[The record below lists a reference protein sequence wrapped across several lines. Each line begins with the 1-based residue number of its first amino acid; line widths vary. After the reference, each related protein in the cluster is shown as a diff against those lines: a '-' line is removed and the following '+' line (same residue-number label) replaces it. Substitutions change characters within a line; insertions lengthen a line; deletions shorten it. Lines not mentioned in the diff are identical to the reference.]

1 VSRPEAGN
9 VGCSQI
15 PLMILAGARAL
26 AAGARASP
34 DAQSIPTRVP
44 GMPTDDVIDLAEL
57 RQELIRPAGL
67 WQKVDLVPETG
78 STNADLAARA
88 RQDEVAGT
96 VLITDYQSAGR
107 GRQGRTWTA
116 PPGSGIAM
124 SILVR
129 PDGIDPSRWSWL
141 SLLAGLAV
149 SDGVRRAAD
158 LPAVL
163 KWPNDVLIADRKV
176 CGILS
181 ERVDTS
187 QGPAC
192 VVGIGVNVN
201 IEEDQLPVPS
211 ATSLTLAARQLGGPP
226 PSRTAVIATVLAA
239 FELLYGRWEAQRGSD
254 PSLAASYAERCETI
268 GRHVR
273 VLLSEERSVEG
284 IADGIDEDGR
294 LVVRTISGSSV
305 YGAGDVIHLQP

>member
-1 VSRPEAGN
+1 MR
-9 VGCSQI
+9 
-15 PLMILAGARAL
+15 
-26 AAGARASP
+26 
-34 DAQSIPTRVP
+34 
-44 GMPTDDVIDLAEL
+44 TDDAIDLVEL
-57 RQELIRPAGL
+57 RQELIRPGGL

-88 RQDEVAGT
+88 RQGEAPGT

-129 PDGIDPSRWSWL
+129 PEGIDPSRWTWL

-149 SDGVRRAAD
+149 SDGVRSAGD

-181 ERVDTS
+181 ERVDTA

-192 VVGIGVNVN
+192 VVGIGINVSLDEN
-201 IEEDQLPVPS
+201 ELPVPT
-211 ATSLTLAARQLGGPP
+211 ATSLAIAARQLGARQ

-239 FELLYGRWEAQRGSD
+239 FELLYVRWEAQDGD
-254 PSLAASYAERCETI
+254 DASLAASYAERCDTL
-268 GRHVR
+268 GRPVR
-273 VLLSEERSVEG
+273 VLLNEQRSVDG
-284 IADGIDEDGR
+284 IADRVDREGR
-294 LVVRTISGSSV
+294 LVVRTDSGSSA
-305 YGAGDVIHLQP
+305 YGAGDVIHLQL

>member
-1 VSRPEAGN
+1 
-9 VGCSQI
+9 
-15 PLMILAGARAL
+15 
-26 AAGARASP
+26 
-34 DAQSIPTRVP
+34 
-44 GMPTDDVIDLAEL
+44 MPTNDVIDLAEL
-57 RQELIRPAGL
+57 RQELIRPGGF
-67 WQKVDLVPETG
+67 WRKVDLVSETG

-88 RQDEVAGT
+88 RRGETPGT

-116 PPGSGIAM
+116 PPGSSIAM

-129 PDGIDPSRWSWL
+129 PAGIDPSHWSWL

-163 KWPNDVLIADRKV
+163 KWPNDVLVADRKV

-192 VVGIGVNVN
+192 VVGIGINVGLDD
-201 IEEDQLPVPS
+201 EQLPVPT
-211 ATSLTLAARQLGGPP
+211 ATSLAIAARQVGSPP

-239 FELLYGRWEAQRGSD
+239 FELLYGRWEAQAGD
-254 PSLAASYAERCETI
+254 DASLAASYAERCNTL
-268 GRHVR
+268 GRRVR
-273 VLLSEERSVEG
+273 VLLNEERSIEG
-284 IADGIDEDGR
+284 IADRIDGDGR
-294 LVVRTISGSSV
+294 LVVRTDSGSSV
-305 YGAGDVIHLQP
+305 YGAGDVVHLQS

>member
-1 VSRPEAGN
+1 
-9 VGCSQI
+9 
-15 PLMILAGARAL
+15 
-26 AAGARASP
+26 
-34 DAQSIPTRVP
+34 
-44 GMPTDDVIDLAEL
+44 MPTNDPIDLAEL
-57 RQELIRPAGL
+57 RKELIRPGGL
-67 WQKVDLVPETG
+67 WRKVDLVPETG

-88 RQDEVAGT
+88 RQGESAGT

-124 SILVR
+124 SVLVR
-129 PDGIDPSRWSWL
+129 PEGIDPSRWTWL

-149 SDGVRRAAD
+149 SDGVRGAAD

-181 ERVDTS
+181 ERVDTA

-192 VVGIGVNVN
+192 VVGIGINVSLD
-201 IEEDQLPVPS
+201 ETDLPVPT
-211 ATSLTLAARQLGGPP
+211 ATSLAIAARQLGGRL

-239 FELLYGRWEAQRGSD
+239 FELFYGRWTAQAGD
-254 PSLAASYAERCETI
+254 DASLAASYAERCDTL
-268 GRHVR
+268 GRPVR
-273 VLLSEERSVEG
+273 VLLNEQLSVEG
-284 IADGIDEDGR
+284 IADRVDREGR
-294 LVVRTISGSSV
+294 LVVRTDSGPSV
-305 YGAGDVIHLQP
+305 YGAGDVIHLQS

>member
-1 VSRPEAGN
+1 
-9 VGCSQI
+9 
-15 PLMILAGARAL
+15 
-26 AAGARASP
+26 
-34 DAQSIPTRVP
+34 
-44 GMPTDDVIDLAEL
+44 MPATDPIDEAEL
-57 RQELIRPAGL
+57 RRELIRPGGL
-67 WQKVDLVPETG
+67 WRKLDLVPETG

-88 RQDEVAGT
+88 RQDEVSGT

-124 SILVR
+124 SLLVR

-141 SLLAGLAV
+141 PLLAGLAV

-158 LPAVL
+158 VPAVL

-181 ERVDTS
+181 ERVDTA

-192 VVGIGVNVN
+192 VVGIGINVSL
-201 IEEDQLPVPS
+201 EEDQLPVPS
-211 ATSLTLAARQLGGPP
+211 ATSLLIAARQLGGSP
-226 PSRTAVIATVLAA
+226 PSRTAVVVTVLAA
-239 FELLYGRWEAQRGSD
+239 FELLYGRWEAQRGND
-254 PSLAASYAERCETI
+254 PSLAASYTERCETI
-268 GRHVR
+268 GRDVR

-294 LVVRTISGSSV
+294 LVVRTTSGSSA

>member
-1 VSRPEAGN
+1 
-9 VGCSQI
+9 
-15 PLMILAGARAL
+15 
-26 AAGARASP
+26 
-34 DAQSIPTRVP
+34 
-44 GMPTDDVIDLAEL
+44 MPPDDVIDLVEL
-57 RQELIRPAGL
+57 RQELIRPGGL

-78 STNADLAARA
+78 STNADLATRA
-88 RQDEVAGT
+88 RQGETPGT

-124 SILVR
+124 SVLVR
-129 PDGIDPSRWSWL
+129 PEGIDPSRWTWL

-181 ERVDTS
+181 ERVDTP

-192 VVGIGVNVN
+192 VVGIGINVSLN
-201 IEEDQLPVPS
+201 EEQLPVPT
-211 ATSLTLAARQLGGPP
+211 ATSLAIAARQVGGRL

-239 FELLYGRWEAQRGSD
+239 FELLYGRWQAQAGND
-254 PSLAASYAERCETI
+254 ASLTAAYAERCDTL
-268 GRHVR
+268 GRPVR
-273 VLLSEERSVEG
+273 VLLSEERSIEG
-284 IADGIDEDGR
+284 IADRVDEDGR
-294 LVVRTISGSSV
+294 LVVRTESGSSV
-305 YGAGDVIHLQP
+305 YGAGDVVHLQS

>member
-1 VSRPEAGN
+1 
-9 VGCSQI
+9 
-15 PLMILAGARAL
+15 
-26 AAGARASP
+26 
-34 DAQSIPTRVP
+34 
-44 GMPTDDVIDLAEL
+44 MPTNDVIDLTEL
-57 RQELIRPAGL
+57 RQELIRPDGL

-88 RQDEVAGT
+88 RQGEAPGT

-129 PDGIDPSRWSWL
+129 PAGIDPSRWNWL

-149 SDGVRRAAD
+149 SDGVRRTTD
-158 LPAVL
+158 LLAVL
-163 KWPNDVLIADRKV
+163 KWPNDVLVADRKV

-192 VVGIGVNVN
+192 VVGIGINVSLD
-201 IEEDQLPVPS
+201 EQQLPVPT
-211 ATSLTLAARQLGGPP
+211 ATSLAIAARQLGGPP

-239 FELLYGRWEAQRGSD
+239 FELLYGRWEAQAGD
-254 PSLAASYAERCETI
+254 DASLAAAYAERCDTL
-268 GRHVR
+268 GRPVR
-273 VLLSEERSVEG
+273 VLLNEERSVEG
-284 IADGIDEDGR
+284 IADRIDKDGR
-294 LVVRTISGSSV
+294 LVVRTDSGASV
-305 YGAGDVIHLQP
+305 YGAGDVVHLQP

>member
-1 VSRPEAGN
+1 
-9 VGCSQI
+9 
-15 PLMILAGARAL
+15 
-26 AAGARASP
+26 
-34 DAQSIPTRVP
+34 
-44 GMPTDDVIDLAEL
+44 MPTDDVIDLAEL
-57 RQELIRPAGL
+57 RQELIRPGGL
-67 WQKVDLVPETG
+67 WRKVDLVPETG

-163 KWPNDVLIADRKV
+163 KWPNDVLVADRKV

-192 VVGIGVNVN
+192 VVGIGINVSL
-201 IEEDQLPVPS
+201 EEDQLPVPS
-211 ATSLTLAARQLGGPP
+211 ATSLTLAARQLGGPS

-254 PSLAASYAERCETI
+254 PSLAASYAERCETV

-273 VLLSEERSVEG
+273 VLLSEDRSVEG
-284 IADGIDEDGR
+284 IADGIDEAGR
-294 LVVRTISGSSV
+294 LVVRTTSGSSV
-305 YGAGDVIHLQP
+305 YGAGDVVHLQP

>member
-1 VSRPEAGN
+1 
-9 VGCSQI
+9 
-15 PLMILAGARAL
+15 
-26 AAGARASP
+26 
-34 DAQSIPTRVP
+34 
-44 GMPTDDVIDLAEL
+44 MPTNDVIDLAEL
-57 RQELIRPAGL
+57 QQELIRPGGL
-67 WQKVDLVPETG
+67 WHRVDLVPETG

-88 RQDEVAGT
+88 RQGETPGT

-116 PPGSGIAM
+116 PPGSGVAM

-129 PDGIDPSRWSWL
+129 PNGIDPPRWTWL

-149 SDGVRRAAD
+149 ADGVRRVAN

-163 KWPNDVLIADRKV
+163 KWPNDVLIAGRKV

-192 VVGIGVNVN
+192 VVGIGLNVSLDN
-201 IEEDQLPVPS
+201 EQLPVPS
-211 ATSLTLAARQLGGPP
+211 AISLAIAARELGGMP

-239 FELLYGRWEAQRGSD
+239 FELLYGRWEAQAGD
-254 PSLAASYAERCETI
+254 DASLAASYATRCDTI
-268 GRHVR
+268 GRQVR
-273 VLLSEERSVEG
+273 VVLTGQRSVEG
-284 IADGIDEDGR
+284 IADRIDADGR
-294 LVVRTISGSSV
+294 LVVRTASGSAA
-305 YGAGDVIHLQP
+305 YAAGDVVHLES